1 LPLER
6 TAASSI
12 KLRSC
17 GRLCKNQDFCE
28 NHDLRLCIVHRKSAL
43 KKPNSIKG
51 ASVMAGRDRSSVITL
66 AGAAGSIL
74 EQLVRNQGKTPFVD
88 YARSLAPGPTPPRG
102 TSNRV
107 INELLGINPHK
118 HMNPESPDTL
128 EIDLEKCAENAIT
141 KAVGDHVTLHGRE
154 HDFIKPFLHW
164 AWINRYPCPAGTG
177 SLNVLVADLAR
188 R

>member
-1 LPLER
+1 MTAQKHHRSNVATAQLE
-6 TAASSI
+6 TAI
-12 KLRSC
+12 
-17 GRLCKNQDFCE
+17 
-28 NHDLRLCIVHRKSAL
+28 AL
-43 KKPNSIKG
+43 FLSG
-51 ASVMAGRDRSSVITL
+51 CDRSSVITL

-88 YARSLAPGPTPPRG
+88 YARSLAPGLTPPRG
-102 TSNRV
+102 TSKRV

-118 HMNPESPDTL
+118 HMNPESPNTL

-164 AWINRYPCPAGTG
+164 AWINRNGPQIMEEYNKLPEKMKRYGRANLPKT
-177 SLNVLVADLAR
+177 
-188 R
+188 